1 MTKVKRL
8 FNNFKPSNYNISLN
22 INEANNTFSGVVNV
36 EGKLSDFSDKLL
48 LHSKDLEIL
57 NININGQQ
65 TSWQLNNDEIEM
77 ALPKNTNINEEIIT
91 TISYNG
97 KITDG
102 MHGLYPAYFK
112 HNGETKKIF
121 ATQFESHHAREMFPC
136 VDEPEAKA
144 TFDLTV
150 TTAPDISVLSN
161 QPVSWQRVE
170 NNRLVTSFKTTP
182 KMSTYLLAIVA
193 GELVKKSGK
202 TKDGVEVSV
211 YASVA
216 QNSED
221 LTFALENTLK
231 LIEFYNEYF
240 ETPYPLEKS
249 DQVALP
255 DFSSGAMENWGLIT
269 YRESVLLAGKNTDID
284 TRQEIVKVI
293 AHELSH
299 QWFGNLVT
307 MKWWNDLWL
316 NESFAKM
323 IEYFATDAI
332 HPNWNIW
339 QDFSSTEIPYSLNRD
354 SLDGIQPVRSEV
366 NHPDEISSLFDGAIV
381 YAKGG
386 HLLYMIKN
394 FIGDE
399 AFRNGLRSYF
409 KKYAYKNTIG
419 DNLWDELSKSS
430 GQDISSLMNTWIDQ
444 SGFPVIH
451 AKLQNNEITLTQEQ
465 FFIGKHKES
474 QKLWPIPLNS
484 NCQKAPVLMTQKSI
498 SFPQSDELFLL
509 NQNNASHFITNYSNK
524 LRQEI
529 LNAIKNNHLS
539 DVFKIQFLNE
549 SMLLAQAGYLSY
561 PDLIDTLIAFE
572 NETNEQV
579 WNIMASLLISLRK
592 FVINNKKA
600 ELQLKKLSY
609 KLASQEFARLGFTP
623 INNEEEND
631 TKLRSIILSLTLYS
645 ENKKAIDFTIA
656 TAKNEDVNNIDAEIR
671 ALVLSGAIKN
681 STDNRLFTQL
691 INLYPNTNDPNLRSD
706 IMSAIT
712 STKNVDNINLLLK
725 KITNKEFARPQDI
738 AHWFILLLRNKYATE
753 LTWLWLRDNWQ
764 WIEET
769 FKGDKSYDDYARLSV
784 LGLHTP
790 AHLMEYKD
798 FFQPLKKEAAL
809 RRVIEL
815 GETDLTAKVKLIEDN
830 KQIIAKKLNEFAL

>member
-1 MTKVKRL
+1 
-8 FNNFKPSNYNISLN
+8 
-22 INEANNTFSGVVNV
+22 
-36 EGKLSDFSDKLL
+36 
-48 LHSKDLEIL
+48 
-57 NININGQQ
+57 
-65 TSWQLNNDEIEM
+65 
-77 ALPKNTNINEEIIT
+77 
-91 TISYNG
+91 
-97 KITDG
+97 
-102 MHGLYPAYFK
+102 
-112 HNGETKKIF
+112 
-121 ATQFESHHAREMFPC
+121 
-136 VDEPEAKA
+136 
-144 TFDLTV
+144 
-150 TTAPDISVLSN
+150 
-161 QPVSWQRVE
+161 
-170 NNRLVTSFKTTP
+170 
-182 KMSTYLLAIVA
+182 
-193 GELVKKSGK
+193 
-202 TKDGVEVSV
+202 
-211 YASVA
+211 
-216 QNSED
+216 
-221 LTFALENTLK
+221 
-231 LIEFYNEYF
+231 
-240 ETPYPLEKS
+240 
-249 DQVALP
+249 
-255 DFSSGAMENWGLIT
+255 
-269 YRESVLLAGKNTDID
+269 
-284 TRQEIVKVI
+284 
-293 AHELSH
+293 
-299 QWFGNLVT
+299 
-307 MKWWNDLWL
+307 
-316 NESFAKM
+316 
-323 IEYFATDAI
+323 
-332 HPNWNIW
+332 
-339 QDFSSTEIPYSLNRD
+339 
-354 SLDGIQPVRSEV
+354 
-366 NHPDEISSLFDGAIV
+366 
-381 YAKGG
+381 
-386 HLLYMIKN
+386 
-394 FIGDE
+394 
-399 AFRNGLRSYF
+399 
-409 KKYAYKNTIG
+409 
-419 DNLWDELSKSS
+419 
-430 GQDISSLMNTWIDQ
+430 
-444 SGFPVIH
+444 
-451 AKLQNNEITLTQEQ
+451 
-465 FFIGKHKES
+465 
-474 QKLWPIPLNS
+474 
-484 NCQKAPVLMTQKSI
+484 
-498 SFPQSDELFLL
+498 
-509 NQNNASHFITNYSNK
+509 
-524 LRQEI
+524 
-529 LNAIKNNHLS
+529 
-539 DVFKIQFLNE
+539 
-549 SMLLAQAGYLSY
+549 MLLAQAGYLSY

>member
-150 TTAPDISVLSN
+150 TTAPDISALSN

-221 LTFALENTLK
+221 LTFALESTLK

-249 DQVALP
+249 AQVALP
-255 DFSSGAMENWGLIT
+255 DFSNGAMENWGLIT

-293 AHELSH
+293 AHEL
-299 QWFGNLVT
+299 
-307 MKWWNDLWL
+307 
-316 NESFAKM
+316 
-323 IEYFATDAI
+323 
-332 HPNWNIW
+332 
-339 QDFSSTEIPYSLNRD
+339 
-354 SLDGIQPVRSEV
+354 
-366 NHPDEISSLFDGAIV
+366 
-381 YAKGG
+381 
-386 HLLYMIKN
+386 
-394 FIGDE
+394 
-399 AFRNGLRSYF
+399 
-409 KKYAYKNTIG
+409 
-419 DNLWDELSKSS
+419 
-430 GQDISSLMNTWIDQ
+430 
-444 SGFPVIH
+444 
-451 AKLQNNEITLTQEQ
+451 
-465 FFIGKHKES
+465 
-474 QKLWPIPLNS
+474 
-484 NCQKAPVLMTQKSI
+484 
-498 SFPQSDELFLL
+498 
-509 NQNNASHFITNYSNK
+509 
-524 LRQEI
+524 
-529 LNAIKNNHLS
+529 
-539 DVFKIQFLNE
+539 
-549 SMLLAQAGYLSY
+549 
-561 PDLIDTLIAFE
+561 
-572 NETNEQV
+572 
-579 WNIMASLLISLRK
+579 
-592 FVINNKKA
+592 
-600 ELQLKKLSY
+600 
-609 KLASQEFARLGFTP
+609 
-623 INNEEEND
+623 
-631 TKLRSIILSLTLYS
+631 
-645 ENKKAIDFTIA
+645 
-656 TAKNEDVNNIDAEIR
+656 
-671 ALVLSGAIKN
+671 
-681 STDNRLFTQL
+681 
-691 INLYPNTNDPNLRSD
+691 
-706 IMSAIT
+706 
-712 STKNVDNINLLLK
+712 
-725 KITNKEFARPQDI
+725 
-738 AHWFILLLRNKYATE
+738 
-753 LTWLWLRDNWQ
+753 
-764 WIEET
+764 
-769 FKGDKSYDDYARLSV
+769 
-784 LGLHTP
+784 
-790 AHLMEYKD
+790 
-798 FFQPLKKEAAL
+798 
-809 RRVIEL
+809 
-815 GETDLTAKVKLIEDN
+815 
-830 KQIIAKKLNEFAL
+830 